1 MPRMMAAAGVPTL
14 EDVAKL
20 AGVSR
25 ATVSRVV
32 NAAPLVA
39 EATVVAVQRA
49 IDELGYQPNRAA
61 RALVTRRTG
70 VVAVLVVETD
80 YLVFRDPYF
89 PQAYHGAL
97 QAFRESDTQVVL
109 AMARPGE
116 KPTEMVR
123 YLESG
128 HLDGAIVL
136 SHHGPELAQ
145 AIEAS
150 RQPVVFVGNPE
161 TDGVCY
167 VDLDNLQ
174 AARTATEH
182 LIAGGC
188 RKIATVTGPL
198 DMVSGRHRLQ
208 GFVEAM
214 TDAGLDPSWQV
225 EGDYSG
231 ASGRRVARLLDE
243 HPDID
248 GLFVANDLMAIGA
261 VSVLRDNG
269 LRVPDDIKLV
279 GFDNSEAAEQVSPHL
294 TTMTNP
300 SDEHTRIA
308 AEMLKELMAGVRP
321 DPPTV
326 VLPSEL
332 VVRESA

>member
-1 MPRMMAAAGVPTL
+1 MPRMISAPGVPTL

-39 EATVVAVQRA
+39 EATVTAVQRA

-80 YLVFRDPYF
+80 DLVFRDPYF

-97 QAFRESDTQVVL
+97 QAFQELDTQVVL

-116 KPTEMVR
+116 KPTAMVR

-145 AIEAS
+145 AMEAS

-161 TDGVCY
+161 VDGVCF
-167 VDLDNLQ
+167 VDLDNRQ

-182 LIAGGC
+182 LIAGGS
-188 RKIATVTGPL
+188 RRIATIAGPR
-198 DMVSGRHRLQ
+198 DMVSGRHRLE

-214 TDAGLDPSWQV
+214 TAAGLDPTWQV

-231 ASGRRVARLLDE
+231 ASGHRVAELLDK
-243 HPDID
+243 HPDLD

-261 VSVLRDNG
+261 ISVLRDNG
-269 LRVPDDIKLV
+269 RLVPDDVRLV
-279 GFDNSEAAEQVSPHL
+279 GVDNSESAVQVSPQL
-294 TTMTNP
+294 TSMTNP

-308 AEMLKELMAGVRP
+308 GEMLKKLMSGVRP
-321 DPPTV
+321 EPPTV

-332 VVRESA
+332 VIRESA

>member
-1 MPRMMAAAGVPTL
+1 MPRTIATPGVPTL

-39 EATVVAVQRA
+39 EATVAAVQRA

-61 RALVTRRTG
+61 RALVTRRSG
-70 VVAVLVVETD
+70 VVGVLVVETD
-80 YLVFRDPYF
+80 DRVFRDPYF
-89 PQAYHGAL
+89 PQAYRGAL
-97 QAFRESDTQVVL
+97 QAFDESNTQVVL
-109 AMARPGE
+109 AMARPGNRSA
-116 KPTEMVR
+116 EMVR
-123 YLESG
+123 FLESG
-128 HLDGAIVL
+128 HLDGAIVV
-136 SHHGPELAQ
+136 SHHGPELAK
-145 AIEAS
+145 AMEAV

-161 TDGVCY
+161 TSGVCY
-167 VDLDNLQ
+167 VDLDNVQ
-174 AARTATEH
+174 AGRTATRH

-188 RKIATVTGPL
+188 RRIGTVTGPL
-198 DMVSGRHRLQ
+198 DMVSGRNRLE

-214 TDAGLDPSWQV
+214 TEAGLDPSWQV

-231 ASGRRVARLLDE
+231 ISGRGVAKILAE
-243 HPDID
+243 HPDVD
-248 GLFVANDLMAIGA
+248 GLFVANDLMAMGA
-261 VSVLRDNG
+261 MSVLRDTG
-269 LRVPDDIKLV
+269 RRVPDDLRLV
-279 GFDNSEAAEQVSPHL
+279 GFDDSEAAAHVSPQL

-321 DPPTV
+321 DPSIV